1 MEKKILVQPDARGVV
16 QFILNR
22 PAARNA
28 IDPDLIAQA
37 RDALRQVREDPSVR
51 AVVLQGAGKDF
62 CAGAD
67 LEWMRNV
74 SGMTPEKVAQDSRPL
89 QALYQELHSLPVPL
103 IGVAHGNT
111 MAGGLGMLAACD
123 CVVAT
128 RDARFAVSEVRLGLI
143 PAILA
148 PFLARKI
155 GPSMLRYL
163 ATTGAV
169 ADAPAMAGAGLVH
182 RIGGTAEETGRIVE
196 DVVGAVL
203 RAAPEAIRMC
213 KAMLEDLH
221 LERLDA
227 ALPAALEW
235 VADSRRAA
243 CAREGIS
250 AFLEKRPPAWT
261 AE

>member
-1 MEKKILVQPDARGVV
+1 MEKKILVQSDARGVI
-16 QFILNR
+16 QCILNR

-37 RDALRQVREDPSVR
+37 RDALRQVREDPSARV
-51 AVVLQGAGKDF
+51 VVLRGAGKDF

-67 LEWMRNV
+67 LEWMRRV
-74 SGMTPEKVAQDSRPL
+74 SGMTPEKVAEDSRPL
-89 QALYQELHSLPVPL
+89 QALYQELSSLPVPL
-103 IGVAHGNT
+103 IGIAHGNT
-111 MAGGLGMLAACD
+111 MAGGLGLLAACD

-128 RDARFAVSEVRLGLI
+128 QNARFAVSEVRLGLI

-148 PFLARKI
+148 PVLVRKI

-169 ADAPAMAGAGLVH
+169 VDAPAMAGAGLIH
-182 RIGGTAEETGRIVE
+182 HIGGTEEETRRIAE

-203 RAAPEAIRMC
+203 RSAPEAIRMC
-213 KAMLEDLH
+213 KEMLEDLH

-227 ALPAALEW
+227 ALPAALKW

-250 AFLEKRPPAWT
+250 AFLEKRPPAWRT
-261 AE
+261 E